1 MNYCTIYK
9 ADLINGL
16 GVRVTLFVSGCSHHC
31 PGCFNQKAWN
41 EDYGKPYTQEVED
54 AIIEYLKAPYV
65 DGLTFLG
72 GEPMEPSHQEY
83 IWKLIERVRR
93 ELPDK
98 NIWLYSGSTLE
109 QLRAMSTPYVKNILA
124 NVDVLVDGLFVLS
137 LRDPDLPFRGS
148 SNQRV
153 IDMKKTGDGEPVL
166 LMP

>member
-83 IWKLIERVRR
+83 IWKLVERVRR

-109 QLRAMSTPYVKNILA
+109 QLRAMSTPYVKKYI
-124 NVDVLVDGLFVLS
+124 
-137 LRDPDLPFRGS
+137 
-148 SNQRV
+148 
-153 IDMKKTGDGEPVL
+153 GEC
-166 LMP
+166 

>member
-54 AIIEYLKAPYV
+54 AIVEYLKAPYV

-109 QLRAMSTPYVKNILA
+109 QLRAMSTPYVENILA
-124 NVDVLVDGLFVLS
+124 NIDVLVDGRFVQS

-148 SNQRV
+148 SNQRI
-153 IDMKKTGDGEPVL
+153 IDMKQTGDGEPVL
-166 LMP
+166 LMQ

>member
-41 EDYGKPYTQEVED
+41 EDYGKPYTQAVED

-65 DGLTFLG
+65 NGLTFLG

-109 QLRAMSTPYVKNILA
+109 QLRAMQTLYVKNILA
-124 NVDVLVDGLFVLS
+124 NIDVLVDGLFVQS

>member
-54 AIIEYLKAPYV
+54 AIVEYLKAPYV

-124 NVDVLVDGLFVLS
+124 NVDVLVDGLFVQS

>member
-54 AIIEYLKAPYV
+54 AIVEYLKAPYV

-98 NIWLYSGSTLE
+98 TIWLYSGSTLE

-124 NVDVLVDGLFVLS
+124 NVDVLVDGLFVQS

-148 SNQRV
+148 SNQRI

>member
-54 AIIEYLKAPYV
+54 AIVEYLKAPYV

-83 IWKLIERVRR
+83 IWKLVERVCR

-124 NVDVLVDGLFVLS
+124 NVDVLVDGLFVQS